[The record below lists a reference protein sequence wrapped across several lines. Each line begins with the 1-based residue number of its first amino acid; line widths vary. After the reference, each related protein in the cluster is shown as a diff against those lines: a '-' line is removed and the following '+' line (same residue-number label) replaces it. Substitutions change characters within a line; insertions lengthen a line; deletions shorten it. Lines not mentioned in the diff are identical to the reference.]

1 MTARV
6 TNLLCFQPS
15 SVVYFILGISIYI
28 DMQLAWQ
35 FGEDVA
41 ALLAYK
47 HVIQPTVFSG
57 TLEIGIW
64 ACD

>member
-1 MTARV
+1 
-6 TNLLCFQPS
+6 
-15 SVVYFILGISIYI
+15 LGISICI

-47 HVIQPTVFSG
+47 HVTQPTIFSG